1 MIILGIDPGSHVT
14 GYAFLDKQKSNIKV
28 LEYGA
33 IKAKPTDKVFSRL
46 GYIHKT
52 LSKLCNNYNPDIL
65 VMEAS
70 FVGQNPKTA
79 LVLGHARGAIM
90 TLCNTYNMNFAEYSP
105 KEVKLCITGNG
116 SSNKSIVAI
125 MVQRLLGLKD
135 LPEPEDASDALAVG
149 LTYCN
154 SNQNI
159 N

>member
-1 MIILGIDPGSHVT
+1 MIILGIDPGSHIT
-14 GYAFLDKQKSNIKV
+14 GYAFLNKKRNAIEV

-33 IKAKPTDKVFSRL
+33 IKAKTKDKVFNRL
-46 GYIHKT
+46 GHIHKT
-52 LSKLCNNYNPDIL
+52 LSELCSIYTPELL

-90 TLCNTYNMNFAEYSP
+90 TLCNTYNMDFAEYSP
-105 KEVKLCITGNG
+105 KEVKLCVTGNG
-116 SSNKSIVAI
+116 SSNKAIVAI

-135 LPEPEDASDALAVG
+135 LPQPEDASDALAIA

-154 SNQNI
+154 SH
-159 N
+159 